1 MAREQLPQRR
11 GHDVFDFVFSRG
23 PHDPVGTRYTAGLG
37 RTRPGTPIVEIFLD
51 CHKLAS
57 AMTDDARDIAVILS
71 IALQHGVPLA
81 AFRDAVTRLE
91 NGQPAGLAGRL
102 LAEIEAREPEAFAT
116 RPGPDDPAPAA
127 PDPRP
132 TPDAPAPAA
141 AEMERGQ

>member
-1 MAREQLPQRR
+1 
-11 GHDVFDFVFSRG
+11 
-23 PHDPVGTRYTAGLG
+23 
-37 RTRPGTPIVEIFLD
+37 
-51 CHKLAS
+51 
-57 AMTDDARDIAVILS
+57 VILS